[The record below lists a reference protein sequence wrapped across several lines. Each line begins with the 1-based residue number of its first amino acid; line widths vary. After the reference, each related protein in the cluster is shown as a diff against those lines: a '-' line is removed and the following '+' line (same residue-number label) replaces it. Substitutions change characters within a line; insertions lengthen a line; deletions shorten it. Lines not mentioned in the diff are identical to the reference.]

1 MIQPGVAAPHLAPRL
16 GLEDVHERSG
26 VRYREMETKALLNRC
41 PDTSRMPF
49 DWTVNPYRGCAMG
62 CRYCYAAYTHE
73 YLGADAQAD
82 FHSLIYVKRGG
93 LEDLERRLPG
103 LFARGETL
111 ALGTATDPYQ
121 PGEPALG
128 VTRQVL
134 TRVAAV
140 RGARLAIT
148 TKGAAILRDLDLLGH
163 IARRGHLTIRV
174 SLISTDAAL
183 LREVEPWAPPPA
195 VRLEVLRRLRAA
207 GLDAAIAVSPV
218 LPALTDSE
226 AALDALLGAAAA
238 HGVARV
244 TWNLLFLRSPTR
256 EKYLG
261 WLEAA
266 FPRYAEAY
274 RRAYASG
281 AYLGGAYVERVR
293 ERIGRLCVK
302 HGLAAPVDDIDDET
316 GPRRAAQLPLFAAP
330 SPKPAPRPSSIRNVA
345 KSGATS
351 RISCGT
357 PT

>member
-1 MIQPGVAAPHLAPRL
+1 MIQPGIAAPHLAPRL
-16 GLEDVHERSG
+16 GCHDVHERHG
-26 VRYREMETKALLNRC
+26 VRYRDLATKALLNRC
-41 PDTSRMPF
+41 PETSRMPF
-49 DWTVNPYRGCAMG
+49 DWTINPYRGCAMG

-73 YLGADAQAD
+73 YLGADPQND

-93 LEDLERRLPG
+93 LEDLERRLPA
-103 LFARGETL
+103 LVARGETV

-134 TRVAAV
+134 TRIAAH

-148 TKGAAILRDLDLLGH
+148 TKGAAILRDLDLLTH
-163 IARRGHLTIRV
+163 IAGRGHLSIRV

-195 VRLEVLRRLRAA
+195 VRLEVLRRLRSA
-207 GLDAAIAVSPV
+207 GLDAALAVSPV
-218 LPALTDSE
+218 LPALTDAEES
-226 AALDALLGAAAA
+226 LDALLAAARA

-261 WLEAA
+261 WLETA
-266 FPRYAEAY
+266 FPRYALAY
-274 RRAYASG
+274 HRAYASG
-281 AYLGGAYVERVR
+281 AYLGGAYLDRMR
-293 ERIGRLCVK
+293 ERMARLCAK
-302 HGLAAPVDDIDDET
+302 HGLAAPVDDLDDET
-316 GPRRAAQLPLFAAP
+316 GPRPAAQLSLFSSPA
-330 SPKPAPRPSSIRNVA
+330 PKPSSARKVV
-345 KSGATS
+345 KSGAIS
-351 RISCGT
+351 RISCST